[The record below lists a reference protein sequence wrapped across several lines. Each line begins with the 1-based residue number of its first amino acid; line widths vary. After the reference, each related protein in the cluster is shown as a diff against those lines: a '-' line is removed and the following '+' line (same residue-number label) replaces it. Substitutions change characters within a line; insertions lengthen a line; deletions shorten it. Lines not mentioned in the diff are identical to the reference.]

1 MPGTRPPDRR
11 TAPVVLVGVLL
22 VALASCERRGGC
34 TGDYCGALVFAA
46 AGEPD
51 ILLPPVTQQ
60 AYARDVIE
68 QIFLKLADLGPSGNT
83 VGDEDFQPLLAERW
97 EWDGPLTL
105 VFHVDPRARW
115 QDGQPVNAADV
126 VFTFDIYTDSLVN
139 SPYRSSLRSIGAVT
153 ARDSLTAVFRF
164 RTRYPEMFYDAV
176 YHMRML
182 PAHLLRTVPRDQ
194 WRSAGFGRAPVGS
207 GPYRFVSWKAGQS
220 IELAADSTS
229 FLGRPHIRRLI
240 WRFTPDLQVA
250 VTQTVAGDADAVDV
264 LGPPDN
270 VKRAKGAPDL
280 VTYPYRGAVYGFL
293 GFNLAAGG
301 DTTKPHPLFGDRE
314 LRRALAMVVDRQALL
329 KNVWGDLAQV
339 PPGPLARIWSIWDPA
354 TRELPYDTAQGRRL
368 LTRLGWRDS
377 DGDGILERDGQ
388 PLAFRILVP
397 TTSGL
402 RRQYARLL
410 QQQPRVLAAQAAR
423 RGDQDAK
430 GEGLPV
436 PFQDAVAVRVAPAE
450 PGEQAAALRGVVR
463 QLPCG
468 RVPDRPDPGE
478 RPGRDLGQVAP
489 HVLQQRLTVHHHRE
503 RAAQLTVAEQRM
515 RLVGVAARGQ
525 VEPEKAVHRAAV
537 RVGHEVRGALRP
549 LHVVR
554 GAQHVHRIGV
564 AGDGL
569 GDRDL
574 EIGREAPDE
583 PPDVRAPQKRG
594 RVRGELDALARFPAD
609 EPVGSAADRRASE
622 PGAAPLVARHRTQE
636 VRGQHPHVVHCVV
649 EHLGVARAEAEHGR
663 ERVAGRDGADRAKRG
678 AVRGVDERVG
688 VDVEREHHVRRV
700 DGLPVLPARPRI
712 DVEHERERAVP
723 LPALREQRLKV
734 LVTDRVPRRTQVGE
748 LEEDLLEHVP
758 GVRLLG
764 DRGEQDVRLAR
775 GGEHERAAVVPGATA
790 AALTGGESDEQD
802 AHEHDRGGPAVRR
815 SCARHRA

>member
-60 AYARDVIE
+60 AYARDVLE

-301 DTTKPHPLFGDRE
+301 DTNKPHPLFGDRE

-410 QQQPRVLAAQAAR
+410 QQQFRAAGADVQLDEVEFGVFDERTQAGRFDAALITRTVDPTPSSSIAQVWSSAGRSNAGHYANPVFDRLVDEAR
-423 RGDQDAK
+423 AATGRDEAKRQWRRALETLNQDA
-430 GEGLPV
+430 P
-436 PFQDAVAVRVAPAE
+436 AVFLFAPDNVA
-450 PGEQAAALRGVVR
+450 
-463 QLPCG
+463 
-468 RVPDRPDPGE
+468 
-478 RPGRDLGQVAP
+478 
-489 HVLQQRLTVHHHRE
+489 
-503 RAAQLTVAEQRM
+503 
-515 RLVGVAARGQ
+515 
-525 VEPEKAVHRAAV
+525 AVHR
-537 RVGHEVRGALRP
+537 
-549 LHVVR
+549 
-554 GAQHVHRIGV
+554 
-564 AGDGL
+564 
-569 GDRDL
+569 
-574 EIGREAPDE
+574 
-583 PPDVRAPQKRG
+583 
-594 RVRGELDALARFPAD
+594 
-609 EPVGSAADRRASE
+609 
-622 PGAAPLVARHRTQE
+622 
-636 VRGQHPHVVHCVV
+636 
-649 EHLGVARAEAEHGR
+649 
-663 ERVAGRDGADRAKRG
+663 RVAG
-678 AVRGVDERVG
+678 VTI
-688 VDVEREHHVRRV
+688 
-700 DGLPVLPARPRI
+700 RP
-712 DVEHERERAVP
+712 DSYW
-723 LPALREQRLKV
+723 AL
-734 LVTDRVPRRTQVGE
+734 
-748 LEEDLLEHVP
+748 
-758 GVRLLG
+758 VRLWRIPADQLTER
-764 DRGEQDVRLAR
+764 DRME
-775 GGEHERAAVVPGATA
+775 P
-790 AALTGGESDEQD
+790 
-802 AHEHDRGGPAVRR
+802 
-815 SCARHRA
+815 

>member
-60 AYARDVIE
+60 AYARDVLE

-250 VTQTVAGDADAVDV
+250 VTPPVAGDADAVDV

-270 VKRAKGAPDL
+270 VTRAKGAPDL

-301 DTTKPHPLFGDRE
+301 DTNKPHPLFGDRE

-329 KNVWGDLAQV
+329 KNVWGDLAQG
-339 PPGPLARIWSIWDPA
+339 PPGPLAWIWSIWDPA

-410 QQQPRVLAAQAAR
+410 QQQFRAAGADVQLDEVEFGVFDERTQAGRFDAALITRTVDPTPSSSIAQVWSSAGRSNAGHYANPVFDRLVDEAR
-423 RGDQDAK
+423 AATGRDEAKRQWRRALETLNQDA
-430 GEGLPV
+430 P
-436 PFQDAVAVRVAPAE
+436 AVFLFAPDNVAAVHRRVA
-450 PGEQAAALRGVVR
+450 GVTI
-463 QLPCG
+463 
-468 RVPDRPDPGE
+468 RPDSYCA
-478 RPGRDLGQVAP
+478 LV
-489 HVLQQRLTVHHHRE
+489 RLWRIP
-503 RAAQLTVAEQRM
+503 ADQLTVRDRM
-515 RLVGVAARGQ
+515 
-525 VEPEKAVHRAAV
+525 EP
-537 RVGHEVRGALRP
+537 
-549 LHVVR
+549 
-554 GAQHVHRIGV
+554 
-564 AGDGL
+564 
-569 GDRDL
+569 
-574 EIGREAPDE
+574 
-583 PPDVRAPQKRG
+583 
-594 RVRGELDALARFPAD
+594 
-609 EPVGSAADRRASE
+609 
-622 PGAAPLVARHRTQE
+622 
-636 VRGQHPHVVHCVV
+636 
-649 EHLGVARAEAEHGR
+649 
-663 ERVAGRDGADRAKRG
+663 
-678 AVRGVDERVG
+678 
-688 VDVEREHHVRRV
+688 
-700 DGLPVLPARPRI
+700 
-712 DVEHERERAVP
+712 
-723 LPALREQRLKV
+723 
-734 LVTDRVPRRTQVGE
+734 
-748 LEEDLLEHVP
+748 
-758 GVRLLG
+758 
-764 DRGEQDVRLAR
+764 
-775 GGEHERAAVVPGATA
+775 
-790 AALTGGESDEQD
+790 
-802 AHEHDRGGPAVRR
+802 
-815 SCARHRA
+815 